1 MTREKFIRIQ
11 KSRGYQV
18 EELGKMVIISLD
30 NYRATWFF
38 NADGSVDETTRRFG
52 TLTAPTKVRFF
63 I

>member
-38 NADGSVDETTRRFG
+38 NADGSVDKNNPPIWHLDRSH
-52 TLTAPTKVRFF
+52 
-63 I
+63 

>member
-38 NADGSVDETTRRFG
+38 NADGSVDESNPPIWHLDRSH
-52 TLTAPTKVRFF
+52 
-63 I
+63 

>member
-38 NADGSVDETTRRFG
+38 NADGLVDENNPPIWHLDRSH
-52 TLTAPTKVRFF
+52 
-63 I
+63 